1 MLNSQDLL
9 VLRASLTFWFEEM
22 GLYDGKA
29 IADYANVNRS
39 QLTIGES
46 EVRDLEVRIRNS
58 IVRYAIAD
66 IESQALIGSKLLLI
80 PPTKVEQDLSIAS
93 VLIPKQS
100 K

>member
-22 GLYDGKA
+22 GLYDCKA
-29 IADYANVNRS
+29 IAEYANVNRS
-39 QLTIGES
+39 QLTISES
-46 EVRDLEVRIRNS
+46 EIQNLEVRIRNS

-66 IESQALIGSKLLLI
+66 IESQAIVGSKLLLL
-80 PPTKVEQDLSIAS
+80 PPTTVEQDLSIAS
-93 VLIPKQS
+93 VLIPTQS

>member
-22 GLYDGKA
+22 GLYDCKA
-29 IADYANVNRS
+29 IAEYANVNRS
-39 QLTIGES
+39 QLKISES
-46 EVRDLEVRIRNS
+46 EVRDLEARIRNS

-66 IESQALIGSKLLLI
+66 IDSQALVDSKLLLI